1 MPMRSERGMTLM
13 EVVIAVAIFGIVVT
27 TLTGFFLIASAR
39 GLLGREVTGAVLLAQ
54 QRIELL
60 KAKNYTNLPGYAAT
74 EQLDSL
80 GNATASGLF
89 TRVTTITT
97 PVLGTAKLTQ
107 IDVTVS
113 WMDQANSR
121 TVTLSTLMANY

>member
-1 MPMRSERGMTLM
+1 MKSQRGMTLL

-39 GLLGREVTGAVLLAQ
+39 GLVGREVTGAVLLAQ

-60 KAKNYTNLPGYAAT
+60 KAKNYTNLPSYAAT

-80 GNATASGLF
+80 GNTTASGPF